1 MIPNKIILTWK
12 DHRVPEYVFDNIK
25 NLNPDK
31 EIVFFEDK
39 DCRKFLKE
47 EYGDSFVKH
56 FDEEKSGCFKADF
69 FRYAYLYK
77 NGGHYTDIDI
87 EYQVPISEVLPKEL

>member
-12 DHRVPEYVFDNIK
+12 DHRVPQYVFDNIK

-39 DCRKFLKE
+39 DCRKFLQE
-47 EYGDSFVKH
+47 EYGNS
-56 FDEEKSGCFKADF
+56 
-69 FRYAYLYK
+69 L
-77 NGGHYTDIDI
+77 
-87 EYQVPISEVLPKEL
+87 